1 MKLELSVIN
10 RDIIILIVVDILM
23 MFILF
28 CTVHYM
34 LIMLYV

>member
-10 RDIIILIVVDILM
+10 RDIIILIVVDILR

-34 LIMLYV
+34 LIIVSK